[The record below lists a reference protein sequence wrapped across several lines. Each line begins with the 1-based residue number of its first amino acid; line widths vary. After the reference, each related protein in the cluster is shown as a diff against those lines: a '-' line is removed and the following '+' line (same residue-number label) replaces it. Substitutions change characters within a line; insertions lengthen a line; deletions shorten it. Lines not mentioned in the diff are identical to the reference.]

1 MPNLLSLT
9 RILSGINQVLKI
21 TADDTSAT
29 VLFHYGCEMI
39 HGSNTYETN
48 DRLNR
53 LVVEMEIMIAGSSV
67 LLLCL
72 IVMYDYLEITALKY
86 GVLKA
91 IAAQSKE
98 VERALKSLI
107 KTKDDYKILNK
118 DFKKLEKIYLTN
130 LNAYLIQLSD
140 ADTNMLRRE
149 ILKKDNVEL

>member
-1 MPNLLSLT
+1 M
-9 RILSGINQVLKI
+9 IN
-21 TADDTSAT
+21 A
-29 VLFHYGCEMI
+29 
-39 HGSNTYETN
+39 SNTCETN
-48 DRLNR
+48 DRLNK
-53 LVVEMEIMIAGSSV
+53 LVVEMEIMIAGSCV

-107 KTKDDYKILNK
+107 NTRDDYKILNK

-130 LNAYLIQLSD
+130 LNSYLIQLSD

-149 ILKKDNVEL
+149 ILKKDNFEL